1 MTLELCIALV
11 TLATYGTKQSIRI
24 YSKNQMI
31 ITLTLIIKNYHELAQ
46 IYTCDIESAHLTL

>member
-31 ITLTLIIKNYHELAQ
+31 ITLTLIFKIIMSLPRFIPTILNQ
-46 IYTCDIESAHLTL
+46 PI